1 MDHKE
6 TRAVRAQLAEIINS
20 SDFTASDRLK
30 DFLTY
35 VVERTLEGR
44 ENTLKAYTIAVEV
57 FGMREDFDP
66 RLNPLVRME
75 ASRLR
80 SKLDHYYLRN
90 PGAPVY
96 INMPKGGY
104 SAVFSTN
111 TAAQSS
117 RARKLSA
124 RTPFTHE
131 DNYVSSIL
139 LAPLINIDGSKT
151 TEMFI
156 QGLALEINHALTKFK
171 QLKIID
177 QTSRLAA
184 LPPDGEAEAS
194 LKKRPRFVLKGSA
207 QIESDQCLAWISL
220 IDSSTNYNLWAE
232 KFSGDLTETHVFKL
246 QTRIAEAVSFNI
258 SDDFGL
264 INRTLLQEY
273 GSDKGESPS
282 IQQAHVLYWHFAS
295 MLTRDSLKNALR
307 SVEFAARKEPNNAQI
322 QAMLADI
329 YAFDYEAAFGSVEN
343 GLEKAVQLLARA
355 IGMDP
360 ECQLAHLTMAF
371 THFLRGDKERLLA
384 SGIKAYDLNPSS
396 GNTLASLAQWYGI
409 MGNWDATLELLEKL
423 VEQSPSFP
431 GWCNAI
437 LSLYHYVH
445 GNPETALKEA
455 EKNMAAD
462 TFWSPMFRLVS
473 GAALGDKAAT
483 DSALADMLGIY
494 PNFKENS
501 LQIIRRYTPNPEYFA
516 LFRADLEKA
525 GLV

>member
-1 MDHKE
+1 MGHKE
-6 TRAVRAQLAEIINS
+6 THAVRAQLSEIINS

-30 DFLTY
+30 FFLTY
-35 VVERTLEGR
+35 VVEKTLEGR
-44 ENTLKAYTIAVEV
+44 ENTLKAYTIGVEV
-57 FGMREDFDP
+57 FGMGEDFDP

-90 PGAPVY
+90 PGASVY

-104 SAVFSTN
+104 SVVFSTN
-111 TAAQSS
+111 KAVQSNRAKKLSS
-117 RARKLSA
+117 RALFKQ
-124 RTPFTHE
+124 E

-139 LAPLINIDGSKT
+139 LASPVNIDGSKE

-156 QGLALEINHALTKFK
+156 QGLSLEINHALTKFK

-177 QTSRLAA
+177 YTSQLAA
-184 LPPDGEAEAS
+184 LLPDNEVEFS

-207 QIESDQCLAWISL
+207 HIESGQCVAWISL

-232 KFSGDLTETHVFKL
+232 KFSGDLNETQVFKL

-264 INRTLLQEY
+264 INRALLQEY
-273 GSDKGESPS
+273 GSDKNESPS

-295 MLTRDSLKNALR
+295 VLTRDSLKNALR

-329 YAFDYEAAFGSVEN
+329 YAFDYEAGFGSVEN
-343 GLEKAVQLLARA
+343 GLEKSIQLLHKA
-355 IGMDP
+355 IGMDS

-409 MGNWDATLELLEKL
+409 MGNWDAALELLEKL

-445 GNPETALKEA
+445 GNPEAALKEA
-455 EKNMAAD
+455 EKNIAAD
-462 TFWSPMFRLVS
+462 TFWAPMFRLAS
-473 GAALGDKAAT
+473 GAALGDKTAL
-483 DSALADMLGIY
+483 DSALDDMLGIY

-501 LQIIRRYTPNPEYFA
+501 VKIVRRYIPNPEYFA
-516 LFRADLEKA
+516 LFRADLEKI
-525 GLV
+525 GLA